1 MLDRLLAGLNQDRI
15 AALAREIVA
24 IPSVTNAEQ
33 AMSDYTASF
42 LGSLGY
48 TVTRLPVPES
58 GDTIVATYGTGDQA
72 VMLNFH
78 LDTFDVFAGWQT
90 DPFEPV
96 TVGDRLYGLG
106 AHDMKGGAACVL
118 AIAEAIV
125 RSGVTLPGR
134 VIISATSDEENWSRG
149 AHVMIDSGLLDGCV
163 AALVPE
169 PAAAAT
175 LTVGQRGRH
184 VFRVRFNGKTVHAAF
199 GGGINAAADAARFV
213 AAVEEP
219 DHVDLGWSE
228 PFGLAGTLNVIGI
241 HSGGTM
247 ILVPEVADVWI
258 DRHILPGETLAH
270 ARHQIETVLKDV
282 VRHST
287 WELFVDERPTPAPGP
302 YVVPE
307 SSSLVQAMRTAI
319 AIEYDSPVTLVL
331 GRSVA
336 DTSHIAFHGGIPTVI
351 CGPQGGNTCEANE
364 WLDLPSLLPT
374 ARAMTRGVVSLLS
387 SPYRTE

>member
-15 AALAREIVA
+15 VALACEIVA

-42 LGSLGY
+42 LDSLGY

-106 AHDMKGGAACVL
+106 AHDMKGGVACVL

-199 GGGINAAADAARFV
+199 GGGVNAAADAARFV

-219 DHVDLGWSE
+219 EQVDLGWSE

-270 ARHQIETVLKDV
+270 ARHQIETVLKEV

-302 YVVPE
+302 YIVPE

-374 ARAMTRGVVSLLS
+374 ARAMTRGMVSLLS
-387 SPYRTE
+387 HPYRKE

>member
-1 MLDRLLAGLNQDRI
+1 MLDRILAALDQDRI
-15 AALAREIVA
+15 VSIAREIVA

-33 AMSDYTASF
+33 AMSDYTAAF

-48 TVTRLPVPES
+48 AVTRLPVAES

-78 LDTFDVFAGWQT
+78 LDTFDAFAGWQT

-96 TVGDRLYGLG
+96 VVGDRLYGLG

-118 AIAEAIV
+118 AIAEAIAK
-125 RSGVTLPGR
+125 SGVTLPGR

-149 AHVMIDSGLLDGCV
+149 AHVMIASGLLAGCV

-169 PAAAAT
+169 PASAAT
-175 LTVGQRGRH
+175 LTIGQRGRH

-199 GGGINAAADAARFV
+199 GGGVNAAADAARFV
-213 AAVEEP
+213 AAIEEP
-219 DHVDLGWSE
+219 GLVDLGWSE
-228 PFGLAGTLNVIGI
+228 RFGLAGTINVIGI

-270 ARHQIETVLKDV
+270 ARHQIETVLNDV

-302 YVVPE
+302 YLVPE
-307 SSSLVQAMRTAI
+307 TSSLVTAMREALAQEQQTEI
-319 AIEYDSPVTLVL
+319 VLVL

-336 DTSHIAFHGGIPTVI
+336 DTSHIAYHGGIPTVI

-374 ARAMTRGVVSLLS
+374 ARAMTRGMVALLCH
-387 SPYRTE
+387 PYRTE

>member
-1 MLDRLLAGLNQDRI
+1 VRATTT
-15 AALAREIVA
+15 
-24 IPSVTNAEQ
+24 VTNTPISPAGSPSSSSNTVNVTSCSSSPRALQSPNPAVTTETLT
-33 AMSDYTASF
+33 SSSGGSS
-42 LGSLGY
+42 GSLADVAAYYYLTDLRAAGS
-48 TVTRLPVPES
+48 TGALGTDVGTDNNVPS
-58 GDTIVATYGTGDQA
+58 GG
-72 VMLNFH
+72 
-78 LDTFDVFAGWQT
+78 
-90 DPFEPV
+90 
-96 TVGDRLYGLG
+96 
-106 AHDMKGGAACVL
+106 
-118 AIAEAIV
+118 
-125 RSGVTLPGR
+125 SGVEDD
-134 VIISATSDEENWSRG
+134 SARHQHMTTFT
-149 AHVMIDSGLLDGCV
+149 MGL
-163 AALVPE
+163 
-169 PAAAAT
+169 
-175 LTVGQRGRH
+175 
-184 VFRVRFNGKTVHAAF
+184 
-199 GGGINAAADAARFV
+199 
-213 AAVEEP
+213 
-219 DHVDLGWSE
+219 
-228 PFGLAGTLNVIGI
+228 GLAGTLNVIGI

-270 ARHQIETVLKDV
+270 ARHQIETVLKEV

-302 YVVPE
+302 YIVPE

-374 ARAMTRGVVSLLS
+374 ARAMTRGMVSLMS